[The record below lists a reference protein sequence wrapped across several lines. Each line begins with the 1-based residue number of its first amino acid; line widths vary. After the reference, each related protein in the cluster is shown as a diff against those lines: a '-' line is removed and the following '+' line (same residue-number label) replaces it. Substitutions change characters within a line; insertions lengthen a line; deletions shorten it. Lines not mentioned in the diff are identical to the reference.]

1 MKCKMTGATSLA
13 GAFVAGMVA
22 TTALVGGMATP
33 GAKARGIV
41 AQGQEVIVQRVVNP
55 TITDEDITLLRQD
68 LRAKK
73 MQVIGQNMSLSDM
86 EAERFWPI
94 YNHYVKDLQ
103 EVNNQKYALLKQYA
117 EMWATMTDED
127 IVLLRQD
134 LREMKMQVIGQNMS
148 LSDTEAEKFWPIY
161 NHYVKDLQ
169 EVNNQKYALLK
180 QYAEM
185 WATMTDGDALIYVR
199 HWLEADGQAQ
209 ALRLKY
215 VPVVSQVLP
224 GKKAATF
231 FQLDRRLNMIVD
243 LQLFS
248 QIPLAHVKE

>member
-1 MKCKMTGATSLA
+1 MECKMTGAAGLA
-13 GAFVAGMVA
+13 GAFVAGMLMA
-22 TTALVGGMATP
+22 TALGAGMAAT
-33 GAKARGIV
+33 GAKTLGAV
-41 AQGQEVIVQRVVNP
+41 AQRQEVTVEKVISPAV
-55 TITDEDITLLRQD
+55 TDDDIALLRQD
-68 LRAKK
+68 LRAMK
-73 MQVIGQNMSLSDM
+73 MQVIGQNMSLSDT
-86 EAERFWPI
+86 EAQKFWPI

-117 EMWATMTDED
+117 EMWATMTDE
-127 IVLLRQD
+127 
-134 LREMKMQVIGQNMS
+134 
-148 LSDTEAEKFWPIY
+148 
-161 NHYVKDLQ
+161 
-169 EVNNQKYALLK
+169 
-180 QYAEM
+180 
-185 WATMTDGDALIYVR
+185 DALIYVR

-231 FQLDRRLNMIVD
+231 FQLDRRLNMIID

>member
-1 MKCKMTGATSLA
+1 MKCKMMGAAGLA
-13 GAFVAGMVA
+13 GAFVAGMVVA
-22 TTALVGGMATP
+22 TALGGGMVTSGAKTP
-33 GAKARGIV
+33 GTV
-41 AQGQEVIVQRVVNP
+41 AEAQQVTVERVINP
-55 TITDEDITLLRQD
+55 TITDADIALLRQD

-73 MQVIGQNMSLSDM
+73 MQVIEENMSLSDA
-86 EAERFWPI
+86 EAQKFWPV
-94 YNHYVKDLQ
+94 YNHYVKDLH

-117 EMWATMTDED
+117 EMWATMTD
-127 IVLLRQD
+127 Q
-134 LREMKMQVIGQNMS
+134 
-148 LSDTEAEKFWPIY
+148 
-161 NHYVKDLQ
+161 
-169 EVNNQKYALLK
+169 
-180 QYAEM
+180 
-185 WATMTDGDALIYVR
+185 DALIYVR

-231 FQLDRRLNMIVD
+231 FQLDRRLNMIID